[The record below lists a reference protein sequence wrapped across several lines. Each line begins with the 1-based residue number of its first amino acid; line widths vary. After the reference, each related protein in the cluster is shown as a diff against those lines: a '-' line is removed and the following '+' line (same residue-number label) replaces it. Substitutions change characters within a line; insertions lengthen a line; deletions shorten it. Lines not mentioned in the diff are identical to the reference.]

1 MVETGYTPPQLA
13 PFLPISPTRPNHRD
27 PDRGDRTLTAQS
39 VNRSGARPLKQVM
52 ITREQYRAL
61 SQFHRAV
68 ADVCLERGS
77 GEVILVD

>member
-1 MVETGYTPPQLA
+1 M
-13 PFLPISPTRPNHRD
+13 
-27 PDRGDRTLTAQS
+27 TAQS
-39 VNRSGARPLKQVM
+39 INRSGARPLKPVV